1 MKILLLYKGYM
12 PLNQLDTIFREPLEN
27 TLGSITFDVA
37 QLRNG
42 KVPADEKREWASLA
56 KDTLEKYEYVLIADS
71 DWFKVLTKNSKAE
84 TTLGMVQNSPNFNS
98 KVFYCP
104 SQYVY
109 QIDSGKHQN
118 QFKSVLEGILK
129 DSQGKSTIIEPEIR
143 SQKYPMTV
151 EEIKR
156 ELDELLDEPMLFS
169 DIEAKSLKVTEAGVY
184 TIGFSKN
191 KHEGIAF
198 PVDAIPEQSEEIR
211 QVLRE
216 FFEKY
221 QGKLVFHKANYDIA
235 VLNYTLF
242 QQDLFDIKGQLNGLN
257 TFFRNNRIHDT
268 LIITYLA
275 TNSCSGNILGLKELA
290 QPYCGDWAV
299 EVSDVTKVPL
309 DKLLQYNL
317 VDCLATAYVYETYYP
332 KMVED
337 EQEQLYKEFMLPTLK
352 TNIRCQLNGLPI
364 DLNLVNDFEQSLNQE
379 KEQLHSFLYN
389 TQTVKN
395 AEQLKAEITTKKRN
409 SKLKKKTTTVEE
421 NYSPLNFN
429 STDDLTLL
437 VHEIMQ
443 LPIIETTETGKSAL
457 GKGVLRD
464 LCNHTDN
471 QEYKDILNS
480 IADLKDVEKIN
491 TAFVPIFKSPVG
503 IDDCHRLM
511 GYINAGG
518 TVSGRMSHSNPN
530 LAQLPAS
537 GSRFAKPVKK
547 LFTSNNEFLFCGIDF
562 NALESRIDALTT
574 KDPNKLKVFT
584 EGWDSHCYNA
594 IIYFPHLMP
603 DIDPNDVNS
612 VNSIKNKYP
621 HLRQNSKQFSFG
633 LQYGIEPSGIHRNTG
648 TPMDDAIRIY
658 ENYHNAYVKSL
669 EWKEGK
675 IEQAYKD
682 GYVTTGFGLRVRT
695 PFLKGKT
702 YTRDRKGLEGAEAR
716 TAGNALGQGWGV
728 LNDRAMNAV
737 MDEVDRLGLYND
749 ILPINRIHDACYYLV
764 RNDINVLLKLNELVV
779 KESYWNEHPDIYHP
793 EVSLGGQLDVFY
805 PDWSNPMTLPE
816 KCSEEQLINLVQEH
830 LEKIK

>member
-1 MKILLLYKGYM
+1 MKILLLYKGYI
-12 PLNQLDTIFREPLEN
+12 PLNQLDTIFREPIEN

-37 QLRNG
+37 KLRDG
-42 KVPADEKREWASLA
+42 KVSADEKREWANLA
-56 KDTLEKYEYVLIADS
+56 KDTLEKYQYLLIADS

-109 QIDSGKHQN
+109 QVDPEKHQN

-129 DSQGKSTIIEPEIR
+129 DSQGKSTIIEPEIH

-156 ELDELLDEPMLFS
+156 ELDKLLDEPMLFS

-198 PVDAIPEQSEEIR
+198 PVDAIPEQSEK
-211 QVLRE
+211 VRE
-216 FFEKY
+216 LLKQFFEKY
-221 QGKLVFHKANYDIA
+221 QGKLVFHKANYDVA

-242 QQDLFDIKGQLNGLN
+242 QQDLFDIKGQLHGLN
-257 TFFRNNRIHDT
+257 TFFRNNRIDDT

-309 DKLLQYNL
+309 EKLLQYNL
-317 VDCLATAYVYETYYP
+317 VDCLGTAYVHETYYP

-364 DLNLVNDFEQSLNQE
+364 NHNEVVEFQSKLNQE
-379 KEQLHSFLYN
+379 QSDLELFICGSKVVQ
-389 TQTVKN
+389 N
-395 AEQLKAEITTKKRN
+395 AEYLLAEERTIKRN
-409 SKLKKKTTTVEE
+409 KKLKKKQTTIEE
-421 NYSPLNFN
+421 NYEPINLHSGDQLRV
-429 STDDLTLL
+429 L
-437 VHEIMQ
+437 VYEVMQ
-443 LPIIETTETGKSAL
+443 LPVIETTDSGLPSTS
-457 GKGVLRD
+457 KGILKD
-464 LCNHTDN
+464 LINHTSN
-471 QEYKDILNS
+471 QEYKDILQS
-480 IADLKDVEKIN
+480 LCDLADVTKIT
-491 TAFVPIFKSPVG
+491 TAFIPVFLEAK
-503 IDDCHRLM
+503 DRVL
-511 GYINAGG
+511 GYLNLGS
-518 TVSGRMSHSNPN
+518 TVSGRLSASNPN
-530 LAQLPAS
+530 TQQFPAT

-547 LFTSNNEFLFCGIDF
+547 CFQSTDEWLFIGIDF

-612 VNSIKNKYP
+612 VNSIKDKYP

-633 LQYGIEPSGIHRNTG
+633 LQYGIEPSGINRNTG
-648 TPMDDAIRIY
+648 TPIEDSIRIY
-658 ENYHNAYVKSL
+658 ENYHKAYVKSL
-669 EWKEGK
+669 EWKENK
-675 IEQAYKD
+675 IKQAYKD
-682 GYVTTGFGLRVRT
+682 GYITTGFGLRVRT
-695 PFLKGKT
+695 PFLKGKP
-702 YTRDRKGLEGAEAR
+702 YTRDRKGLEGAESR

-728 LNDRAMNAV
+728 LNDRLMNSL
-737 MDEVDRLGLYND
+737 METIDKEGLSLD
-749 ILPINRIHDACYYLV
+749 ILPINKIH
-764 RNDINVLLKLNELVV
+764 
-779 KESYWNEHPDIYHP
+779 
-793 EVSLGGQLDVFY
+793 
-805 PDWSNPMTLPE
+805 
-816 KCSEEQLINLVQEH
+816 
-830 LEKIK
+830 